1 MTITMNFL
9 GTLLKRNLQEKS
21 IRKKYQLILEESFD
35 GFLLTD
41 GEGQITYGCP
51 SASILTGVPGP
62 QLLNLN
68 FPLLLHPE
76 DVTDFQRQFK
86 ELVSGLTSS
95 ITTRKRLRSDNEKVT
110 WVEIRIKNMLNNRD
124 VKSIIYYLTN
134 ITMIIDRERQQEDF
148 VNIASHELKS
158 PITAMNGY
166 LQLVKRRCGDGS
178 EDLNKVIRRMDVQLH
193 KMQSIVSA
201 MLDNTKINSCEVQYN
216 YESFDLNY
224 CIRETVDAI
233 KINNDSHEV
242 TCSFESPKRLVTADE
257 EKIGR
262 VLTNLITNA
271 IKYSPDGKAVELATS
286 IDSGYVKVTI
296 TDHGIG
302 IAKEKQA
309 HLFERFYRVDNLSK
323 QMPGLGLGLFIASDI
338 IHHHEGAI
346 GVESIPGDGSSFWFT
361 LPLADHPLN

>member
-1 MTITMNFL
+1 MNFL

-76 DVTDFQRQFK
+76 DVIDFQRQFK

-166 LQLVKRRCGDGS
+166 LQLVKRRCGDSS
-178 EDLNKVIRRMDVQLH
+178 EDLNKVVRRMDAQLD

-201 MLDNTKINSCEVQYN
+201 MLDNTKINACEVQYN
-216 YESFDLNY
+216 IESFDLND
-224 CIRETVDAI
+224 CIRETVDAV
-233 KINNDSHEV
+233 KINNDSHEI
-242 TCSFESPKRLVTADE
+242 TCSFESPERLVTADE

-309 HLFERFYRVDNLSK
+309 HLFERFYRVDNLPK

-338 IHHHEGAI
+338 IHHHKGAI

-361 LPLADHPLN
+361 LPLADQQSI

>member
-1 MTITMNFL
+1 MNFL

-41 GEGQITYGCP
+41 GEGQITYSCP
-51 SASILTGVPGP
+51 AVSDLTGVPVP
-62 QLLNLN
+62 QLLNRN
-68 FPLLLHPE
+68 FHSLLHP
-76 DVTDFQRQFK
+76 DDISDFKKQLK
-86 ELVSGLTSS
+86 ELVSGSTSS
-95 ITTRKRLRSDNEKVT
+95 LTTRKRLRSTNETVT
-110 WVEIRIKNMLNNRD
+110 WIEIKIKNMLNNRN
-124 VKSIIYYLTN
+124 VGSIAYYLTN

-148 VNIASHELKS
+148 VSIASHELKS
-158 PITAMNGY
+158 PITAINGY

-178 EDLNKVIRRMDVQLH
+178 EDLKKVIGRMDAQLH
-193 KMQSIVSA
+193 KMQNIVGA
-201 MLDNTKINSCEVQYN
+201 MLDNTKINSCEVQYDIQ
-216 YESFDLNY
+216 SFDLNH
-224 CIRETVDAI
+224 CIRETVDAV

-242 TCSFESPKRLVTADE
+242 SCTFESSERLVTADE

-286 IDSGYVKVTI
+286 IFSGYVKVTI

-309 HLFERFYRVDNLSK
+309 HLFERFYRVDNLPK

-338 IHHHEGAI
+338 IHHHKGAI

-361 LPLADHPLN
+361 LPLADQQSI

>member
-1 MTITMNFL
+1 MNFL

-41 GEGQITYGCP
+41 AQGQITYSCP
-51 SASILTGVPGP
+51 AASDLTGVAGP

-68 FPLLLHPE
+68 FTSLLFPD
-76 DVTDFQRQFK
+76 DVTDFKNQLK
-86 ELVSGLTSS
+86 ELVSGPKSS
-95 ITTRKRLRSDNEKVT
+95 LTTRMRLRSTNETVT
-110 WVEIRIKNMLNNRD
+110 WIEIKVKNMLNHSA
-124 VKSIIYYLTN
+124 VESIIYFLTN
-134 ITMIIDRERQQEDF
+134 ISTIIDRERQQEDF

-158 PITAMNGY
+158 PITAINGY
-166 LQLVKRRCGDGS
+166 LQLVKRRCGDSS
-178 EDLNKVIRRMDVQLH
+178 EDLNKVIRRMDAQLH
-193 KMQSIVSA
+193 KMQNIVSA
-201 MLDNTKINSCEVQYN
+201 MLDNTKINSCDVQYN
-216 YESFDLNY
+216 FESFDLNH

-242 TCSFESPKRLVTADE
+242 TCAFESPVRLVTADE
-257 EKIGR
+257 DKIGR

-286 IDSGYVKVTI
+286 INSGHVKVTI

-338 IHHHEGAI
+338 IHHHKGAI